1 LNSQRTF
8 DEGNQMAATAIATTE
23 PGIYS
28 GMPFEQYLAIDAV
41 SNTRLGQL
49 AKSPRH
55 YKMNAGL
62 DEGAKHLVLGQLV
75 HAGRLEILA
84 LAKRY
89 AVMPDYHLHADNC
102 TGDGKPSTSKG
113 TRFVKER
120 VADFEASNSDKKVV
134 PLEWFNEMEAIVGSL
149 VADETAYRMLSGR
162 GESELT
168 LVWRDYET
176 GLLCKAR
183 MDFIRRD
190 LLLFVDLKTTTDL
203 SAFTRVIGRY
213 GYHRQMAHY
222 QTGWAVLNGGELL
235 TPWIV
240 AAEKCNPYCVM
251 SAPLDDEAVYE
262 GDRQRRRLM
271 ELLLSCRES
280 NHWPGPES
288 PTSWKLPEWAMSS
301 GEPLELIVDD
311 NVVEV

>member
-1 LNSQRTF
+1 MGT
-8 DEGNQMAATAIATTE
+8 ATTAAAFE
-23 PGIYS
+23 PGIYP
-28 GMPFEQYLAIDAV
+28 GLPFEQYLAIDAV

-55 YKMNAGL
+55 YKLNAGI
-62 DEGAKHLVLGQLV
+62 DEQAKHLVLGQLV
-75 HAGRLEILA
+75 HAGRLEILS

-102 TGDGKPSTSKG
+102 TSDGKPSTRKG

-120 VADFEASNSDKKVV
+120 VADFEAANSDKKVV
-134 PLEWFNEMEAIVGSL
+134 PMEWFNEMEAIVGSL
-149 VADETAYRMLSGR
+149 VADDTSYRLLSGR

-190 LLLFVDLKTTTDL
+190 LLLFADLKTTTEL
-203 SAFTRVIGRY
+203 SAFTRAIGRY

-222 QTGWAVLNGGELL
+222 QAGWATLNGGEVLE
-235 TPWIV
+235 PWIV
-240 AAEKCNPYCVM
+240 AAEKFKPYCVM
-251 SAPLDDEAVYE
+251 SAPLDEEAIYE

-288 PTSWKLPEWAMSS
+288 PKSWKLPEWAMC
-301 GEPLELIVDD
+301 GDDPLELIVDGET
-311 NVVEV
+311 VEI